1 VPVSTLLTNLLG
13 CLALGLLVGARPDA
27 RWLRPF
33 VGTGMLGGFTT
44 FSTYAVETDRL
55 VPDRPAVAL
64 GYLAATTVGGLAAA
78 AVGLR
83 TGRVVRR

>member
-1 VPVSTLLTNLLG
+1 
-13 CLALGLLVGARPDA
+13 
-27 RWLRPF
+27 
-33 VGTGMLGGFTT
+33 MLGGFTT
-44 FSTYAVETDRL
+44 FSTYAVETDQL

-83 TGRVVRR
+83 AGGRVVRR